1 MPGNKFINLPIVRNL
16 RQQDLKEEAKK
27 TTRRL
32 PRIIHPAWRDFSK
45 WEWGRLI
52 AKAMGVWI
60 VTTWLFY
67 RSIIALIPML
77 SVFVWRLY
85 LRAVELEREK
95 QNDLQKQFK
104 DAIEAI
110 SASLNIGYSLE
121 NAVMEAKKELALI
134 YPENAR
140 ISREMQIM
148 VRQLRLQ
155 MAVESVFV
163 EWAKRLDLSDA
174 RNFVEVFV
182 VAKRTGGNMVKIIQN
197 TVRQI
202 GDEIDVRREIDTLL
216 AAKKYE
222 FRVMAVIPYGI
233 IAYMQLS
240 FPEFMDSLYGNAIG
254 VGVMSVCLA
263 GYMGAY
269 YLGLRIIK
277 IDV

>member
-1 MPGNKFINLPIVRNL
+1 M
-16 RQQDLKEEAKK
+16 
-27 TTRRL
+27 
-32 PRIIHPAWRDFSK
+32 
-45 WEWGRLI
+45 EWARLI
-52 AKAMGVWI
+52 AKAMGGWFI
-60 VTTWLFY
+60 TTWLFY
-67 RSIIALIPML
+67 RNVIALIPL
-77 SVFVWRLY
+77 LPLLVWKTY
-85 LRAVELEREK
+85 LGAIELEREK
-95 QNDLQKQFK
+95 QLDLQKQFK
-104 DAIEAI
+104 DAIQSI
-110 SASLNIGYSLE
+110 SSSLNIGYSLE
-121 NAVMEAKKELALI
+121 NAVIESKKELALI

-155 MAVESVFV
+155 MAVETVFE

-174 RNFVEVFV
+174 RSFVEVFV
-182 VAKRTGGNMVKIIQN
+182 AAKKTGGNMVKIIQS

-222 FRVMAVIPYGI
+222 FRVMSVIPYGI
-233 IAYMQLS
+233 IGYMQLS

>member
-1 MPGNKFINLPIVRNL
+1 MRSL
-16 RQQDLKEEAKK
+16 RRQDLKEGEKK
-27 TTRRL
+27 TSSKL
-32 PRIIHPAWRDFSK
+32 PKIIHPAWRDFSK

-60 VTTWLFY
+60 ITTCLFY
-67 RSIIALIPML
+67 RSVIALIPTL
-77 SVFVWRLY
+77 PVFVWRMY
-85 LRAVELEREK
+85 LGAVELEEEK
-95 QNDLQKQFK
+95 QIDLQKQFK
-104 DAIEAI
+104 DAIESI
-110 SASLNIGYSLE
+110 SSSLNIGYSLE
-121 NAVMEAKKELALI
+121 NAVIEAEKELTLI
-134 YPENAR
+134 YPENTR
-140 ISREMQIM
+140 ILREMQIM
-148 VRQLRLQ
+148 VRELRLQ
-155 MAVESVFV
+155 MTVEQVFV
-163 EWAKRLDLSDA
+163 EWAERLELSDA
-174 RNFVEVFV
+174 RSFVDVFV
-182 VAKRTGGNMVKIIQN
+182 VAKKTGGNMVKIIQN

-240 FPEFMDSLYGNAIG
+240 FPEFMDSLYGNPIG